1 MPDVGSYIML
11 GLALFAVGMVGFLA
25 RRNLIVMF
33 LSTEIMLQGVLLNVV
48 GFGKLYPGVNGQ
60 VFGLFVLVIAA
71 VEAGLGLGLVVLL
84 FRRKSTLDAEAW
96 ATMHGK
102 TMHGC
107 TGKRRTVGV
116 YPVTPR
122 WGVGIMGDP

>member
-84 FRRKSTLDAEAW
+84 FRAQEHA
-96 ATMHGK
+96 
-102 TMHGC
+102 GC
-107 TGKRRTVGV
+107 RSL
-116 YPVTPR
+116 
-122 WGVGIMGDP
+122 GDNARIRQCG